1 MIEMFG
7 IERTASLAIGS
18 DLYTFDI
25 MGKVVCPHDQQKEN

>member
-1 MIEMFG
+1 MFG

-25 MGKVVCPHDQQKEN
+25 MGKVACAHK